1 MRGAAPHSLPNAMCV
16 DSEQRAARGGFG
28 GDLPL
33 IQVWDLGAAADGLEG
48 TPGSRLS
55 LLSSLYVPLS

>member
-1 MRGAAPHSLPNAMCV
+1 MCV